1 MSDGLN
7 IRKVFS
13 PIFSTTRVNRTKRQ
27 NPDARGKPFQK
38 HFEDEK
44 DEGSKEDA
52 PDVSE
57 GKPNL
62 LKGDLGKNI
71 DICI

>member
-7 IRKVFS
+7 IRKIFS

-44 DEGSKEDA
+44 DEGSTENETED
-52 PDVSE
+52 SE
-57 GKPNL
+57 RKL
-62 LKGDLGKNI
+62 EFLKGDLGKNI
-71 DICI
+71 DICV